1 VTFVPQPPTA
11 ATAPIWAIELDRV
24 AASWRGPLPR
34 YGDPIWL
41 LTPLDDNP
49 AGRAH
54 RIVWDGY
61 PVVLREEFR
70 LLVWLLINRRLP
82 DAFLAG
88 RAPSWRSRPSY
99 AGIYHTHLA
108 WLRLAKWLARRGTT
122 TLRACQADVFDTYF
136 DDAIR
141 PRGLDRTQVHNELAA
156 FTRLWALD
164 ATSPRPAGVG
174 EPPWAHDDDEYVPS
188 ARPGGE
194 NTTEPIAP
202 ATIGPLLVW
211 SLRLVE
217 DFAAD
222 ILAAT
227 EAHQRLLARAA
238 HANATP
244 ESRDRVES
252 YLARLAADGQPLPTR
267 TRTAG
272 APTLATTYISAL
284 TDATEHQVQRACQK
298 SPWPAYLRNHPGT
311 SPLPVEIT
319 ARVDRQPW
327 TDGIDFH
334 DIADLRRHLATAA
347 FVVIAYLTGMR
358 PAEALSLPHGCCT
371 PSADGPALLYARTF
385 KTTTGTDGTHDPSG
399 RRRETPWVAIPP
411 VTDAVRVLESMAPS
425 GSLLFDAAH
434 HTQRRHHSRPKALTV
449 EAMRERLA
457 AYVDWINTVATRLG
471 RPHER
476 VAPDPHGP
484 LTPRRLR
491 RTLAWHIARLPGGLV
506 ALAVQYGHL
515 RTALSAGYA
524 SRSRGGIHDLL
535 DIETARATADTLA
548 RLHDDLATGAGIS
561 GPAAARAIRSASH
574 GPAFAGVLHTSR
586 QARELLA
593 NPSLAVHDNPHAYLL
608 CVYDRDK
615 ALCHRTGPRPDAPRL
630 DGCEPLCANIARTDQ
645 HARTLIAHAATLEH
659 QADSSLTPPP
669 LAARLRH
676 QAQRHR
682 DIAAQHHRDRTTQE
696 ATS

>member
-1 VTFVPQPPTA
+1 MTFVPQPPTA

-385 KTTTGTDGTHDPSG
+385 KTTTGTDGTHGGARRPGSRSPQSPTLSGCWRAWPRPAACCSMPPTTPSVG
-399 RRRETPWVAIPP
+399 TIPDRRR
-411 VTDAVRVLESMAPS
+411 
-425 GSLLFDAAH
+425 
-434 HTQRRHHSRPKALTV
+434 SR
-449 EAMRERLA
+449 
-457 AYVDWINTVATRLG
+457 
-471 RPHER
+471 
-476 VAPDPHGP
+476 
-484 LTPRRLR
+484 
-491 RTLAWHIARLPGGLV
+491 
-506 ALAVQYGHL
+506 
-515 RTALSAGYA
+515 
-524 SRSRGGIHDLL
+524 
-535 DIETARATADTLA
+535 
-548 RLHDDLATGAGIS
+548 
-561 GPAAARAIRSASH
+561 
-574 GPAFAGVLHTSR
+574 
-586 QARELLA
+586 
-593 NPSLAVHDNPHAYLL
+593 
-608 CVYDRDK
+608 
-615 ALCHRTGPRPDAPRL
+615 
-630 DGCEPLCANIARTDQ
+630 
-645 HARTLIAHAATLEH
+645 
-659 QADSSLTPPP
+659 
-669 LAARLRH
+669 
-676 QAQRHR
+676 
-682 DIAAQHHRDRTTQE
+682 
-696 ATS
+696 